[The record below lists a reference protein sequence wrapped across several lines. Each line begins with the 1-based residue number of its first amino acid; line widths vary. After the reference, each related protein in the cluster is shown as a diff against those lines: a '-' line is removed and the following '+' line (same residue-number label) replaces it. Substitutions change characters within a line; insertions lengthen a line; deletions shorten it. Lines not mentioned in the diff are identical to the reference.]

1 MNRRRFLQAAASAA
15 SLSVLS
21 GSPSSAGKEGGQGT
35 SRITVEA
42 ANALLFRDGKHELA
56 QNVYL
61 TIEGNRISNITDT
74 RPAEAGRI
82 IRSSS
87 RHLVMPG
94 LIDAHSRASSAGIV
108 RGKVE
113 KVWTDASSIGWPFE
127 SMAKLDSQEQIDAL
141 NQWALLEVLKSG
153 TTTILDNSLNVRHAR
168 SLAVQAKKIG
178 IRTYT
183 VPFLPG
189 MHRLNEIRLEDS
201 IAETEREL
209 EEVLDLVRTYNANT
223 DGLVRVGLG
232 PEAVTNVTVPFLKH
246 IAELARERDCIVAM
260 HPLSQSEEK
269 RILQLYGKRVVPFLE
284 ELGLLGNRFILFQGA
299 GREPRHFETVAR
311 SGTSVVYDEF
321 SNLYRTP
328 IRSSYLPLK
337 EAGINLALGSNS
349 SMLDLIEQMKWISY
363 LTQSHEQ
370 FLTFSVEEDLVAM
383 ATVGGAQALGR
394 QDLGRLDKGARADL
408 IIVNLGKRHNG
419 LMSEENPLRRLVC
432 ISTGANVETVM
443 INGKVLIEDGQPQFS
458 VEPEMPSIVRIAKAQ
473 IWKDL
478 QKVRNS

>member
-21 GSPSSAGKEGGQGT
+21 GSTASAGEEGGQGT
-35 SRITVEA
+35 GRITVEA
-42 ANALLFRDGKHELA
+42 ANALLFRGGKHELA

-61 TIEGNRISNITDT
+61 TIEGNRISDITDT

-87 RHLVMPG
+87 QHLVMPG
-94 LIDAHSRASSAGIV
+94 LIDAHSRASSAAII

-113 KVWTDASSIGWPFE
+113 KGWTDASSIGWPFE

-141 NQWALLEVLKSG
+141 NQWALSEVLKSG
-153 TTTILDNSLNVRHAR
+153 TTTIVENSLNVRYAR
-168 SLAVQAKKIG
+168 SLAVQAEKIG

-189 MHRLNEIRLEDS
+189 MHRLYETRFEE
-201 IAETEREL
+201 AETEREL
-209 EEVLDLVRTYNANT
+209 EKVLDLVRTYNANT

-232 PEAVTNVTVPFLKH
+232 PEAATNVTVPFIER
-246 IAELARERDCIVAM
+246 IAELARDRDCIVAM
-260 HPLSQSEEK
+260 RPHSQ
-269 RILQLYGKRVVPFLE
+269 IDVVPFLE

-311 SGTSVVYDEF
+311 SGSSVVYDEF

-383 ATVGGAQALGR
+383 ATIGGAKALGR

-478 QKVRNS
+478 QKGRNS